1 MRFFR
6 LGDEGPEVLDIQ
18 DRLLAVGQAVDDSDR
33 RSMRFGASTEAAIR
47 DFQRRRRLPV
57 DGIVGPDT
65 WSQLVEAGFRLGD
78 RALYLRSPMFRG
90 DDVRELQRKL
100 NALGFD
106 SGKQDGL
113 LGPRTAQATLEF
125 QHNVGHDVDGIVGPH
140 TVATLERMR
149 PPARGPSRAEV
160 REREELRARHASIEG
175 QVIAIDPGSAS
186 SMPMGIAGSSD
197 PGIDTYAIAAA
208 LARELAAAGAKP
220 ALLRGEGEDP
230 TPTDRARTAN
240 DLGAAVCVSVMPPSD
255 PGATGPSC
263 AFFGGATSHS
273 PAGMLLARLILDE
286 LESAL
291 HRKGRLRR
299 LTGALLR
306 ETRMP
311 AVQVEPFVGA
321 HEGGSPRPGDADPVD
336 SIAHAVAAGV
346 RRFFRGGE
354 SGGEKP
360 VPT

>member
-18 DRLLAVGQAVDDSDR
+18 DRLLAVGHAVDDSDR
-33 RSMRFGASTEAAIR
+33 RSMRFGSSTAAAIR
-47 DFQRRRRLPV
+47 DFQRRRRLPI

-78 RALYLRSPMFRG
+78 RALYLRSPRFRG
-90 DDVRELQRKL
+90 DDVRELQRQL

-106 SGKQDGL
+106 AGKQDGL

-125 QHNVGHDVDGIVGPH
+125 QHNVGHEVDGIIGPH

-160 REREELRARHASIEG
+160 REREELRAMHASIEG
-175 QVIAIDPGSAS
+175 KVIAIDPGSVS
-186 SMPMGIAGSSD
+186 SMTTWRPGSSD

-240 DLGAAVCVSVMPPSD
+240 DLGAAVCVSVIPPSGL
-255 PGATGPSC
+255 GATGPSC

-286 LESAL
+286 LESEL
-291 HRKGRLRR
+291 SRKGRLRR

-311 AVQVEPFVGA
+311 AVQVEPFVGS
-321 HEGGSPRPGDADPVD
+321 HGGGSPPSGETDPVE
-336 SIAHAVAAGV
+336 SIARAVATGV
-346 RRFFRGGE
+346 RRFFRGSEAGSE
-354 SGGEKP
+354 RAA
-360 VPT
+360 PT

>member
-1 MRFFR
+1 VRFFR

-18 DRLLAVGQAVDDSDR
+18 DRLLAVGHAVDDSDR
-33 RSMRFGASTEAAIR
+33 RSMRFGSSTAAAIR
-47 DFQRRRRLPV
+47 DFQRRRRLPI

-90 DDVRELQRKL
+90 DDVRELQRQL

-106 SGKQDGL
+106 AGKQDGL

-125 QHNVGHDVDGIVGPH
+125 QHNVGHEVDGIIGPH

-160 REREELRARHASIEG
+160 REREELRAMHASIEG
-175 QVIAIDPGSAS
+175 KVIAIDPGSVS
-186 SMPMGIAGSSD
+186 SMTTWRPGSSD

-240 DLGAAVCVSVMPPSD
+240 DLGAAVCVSVIPPSGL
-255 PGATGPSC
+255 GATGPSC

-286 LESAL
+286 LESEL
-291 HRKGRLRR
+291 SRKGRLRR

-311 AVQVEPFVGA
+311 AVQVEPFVGS
-321 HEGGSPRPGDADPVD
+321 HGGGSPPSGETDPVE
-336 SIAHAVAAGV
+336 SIARAVATGV
-346 RRFFRGGE
+346 RRFFRGSEAGSE
-354 SGGEKP
+354 RAA
-360 VPT
+360 PT